1 MIQTQTI
8 YTKSVKETMKL
19 GRSIARQLTGGE
31 VIALL
36 GSLGSGKTILTKGIA
51 KGLGIREII
60 TSPTFVLMKVYP
72 VKREKIHCFCHI
84 DAYRLDKGTQLLDIG
99 ASDWLE
105 QAKVITVIEWA
116 DQVADI
122 LPKNTILIKIKTS
135 KKENERII
143 KISKNGKILSTK

>member
-99 ASDWLE
+99 ASR
-105 QAKVITVIEWA
+105 
-116 DQVADI
+116 VAR
-122 LPKNTILIKIKTS
+122 LL
-135 KKENERII
+135 
-143 KISKNGKILSTK
+143 